1 MFCLYPSN
9 KPETVVANRVI
20 KEMEHKR
27 RLFLQLY
34 YPVMNQMIELSI
46 SLLNRLI
53 YINYNFV

>member
-9 KPETVVANRVI
+9 KPETVVVNPVI
-20 KEMEHKR
+20 KEMEYKR
-27 RLFLQLY
+27 RLFLQRC
-34 YPVMNQMIELSI
+34 YPFMNQMIELSI